1 MIRLI
6 GAELLK
12 LRRRWASYVVLGVLV
27 VLMALVYLLIG
38 ALSSR
43 SDGPGDAG
51 VDLILR
57 FPNAY
62 AVVNQFVFGLGSLRA
77 VAYAAAIGG
86 ADWTWGVLRVVVARG
101 EGRSRYVIA
110 KAAGI
115 AVMLILGVLIA
126 YGAGILFT
134 FGAASLAGISPGSPL
149 GSTGGDTLWKS
160 LVLGTFVLLQRA
172 AIGYAVAVL
181 TRSQVAGVVVGIIL
195 FLGESILA
203 TILTV
208 MSIGR
213 AFGGDGLTQRDT
225 QWYQYLPFSIGDSVL
240 SAAASSLPG
249 DLSEALLRP
258 VALEQA
264 LIVTGV
270 YLVVALAIAA
280 LATERAEIA

>member
-1 MIRLI
+1 MIRLVR
-6 GAELLK
+6 AELLK

-43 SDGPGDAG
+43 SGPGDAG
-51 VDLILR
+51 VSLILR

-62 AVVNQFVFGLGSLRA
+62 AVINQFVFGLGSLLA

-110 KAAGI
+110 KALGI
-115 AVMLILGVLIA
+115 AIMLVIGVLIA
-126 YGAGILFT
+126 YGAGVVFT
-134 FGAASLAGISPGSPL
+134 LMAAGLASVSAGSPVASS
-149 GSTGGDTLWKS
+149 STETLWKS

-172 AIGYAVAVL
+172 TIGYAVAVL

-213 AFGGDGLTQRDT
+213 SFGGGAIAQQET
-225 QWYQYLPFSIGDSVL
+225 QWYQFLPFSIGDSVL

-258 VALEQA
+258 VPLEEA
-264 LIVTGV
+264 LIVTGI
-270 YLVVALAIAA
+270 YLLVALAIAC

>member
-1 MIRLI
+1 MIRLV

-12 LRRRWASYVVLGVLV
+12 LRRRWATYVVLGVLV

-43 SDGPGDAG
+43 GDESDGPGIN
-51 VDLILR
+51 LILR

-62 AVVNQFVFGLGSLRA
+62 AVINQFVFGLGSLLA

-101 EGRSRYVIA
+101 EGRSRYVLA
-110 KAAGI
+110 KAVGI
-115 AVMLILGVLIA
+115 GIVLVIGVLIA

-134 FGAASLAGISPGSPL
+134 FGAASLASMSAGSAI
-149 GSTGGDTLWKS
+149 GSSSTDTLWKS
-160 LVLGTFVLLQRA
+160 LVLGAFVLLQRA
-172 AIGYAVAVL
+172 TIGYAVAVL

-213 AFGGDGLTQRDT
+213 SFGGGVAQQDT
-225 QWYQYLPFSIGDSVL
+225 QWYQFLPFSIGDSVL

-258 VALEQA
+258 VPLEQA
-264 LIVTGV
+264 VIITGV
-270 YLVVALAIAA
+270 YLVVALAIAS

>member
-1 MIRLI
+1 VIRLV

-38 ALSSR
+38 ALSDRSR
-43 SDGPGDAG
+43 DGGTG
-51 VDLILR
+51 INLILR

-62 AVVNQFVFGLGSLRA
+62 AVINQFVFGLGSLLA

-101 EGRSRYVIA
+101 EGRSRYVLA

-115 AVMLILGVLIA
+115 AIVLIIGVLIA
-126 YGAGILFT
+126 YGAGMAFT
-134 FGAASLAGISPGSPL
+134 LMAAGIAGISPGSP
-149 GSTGGDTLWKS
+149 TGATATDTLWKS

-172 AIGYAVAVL
+172 TIGYAVAVL

-213 AFGGDGLTQRDT
+213 SFSGSGVTQHDT
-225 QWYQYLPFSIGDSVL
+225 QWYQFLPFSIGDSVM
-240 SAAASSLPG
+240 SAAASSLPS

-258 VALEQA
+258 VPLEQA
-264 LIVTGV
+264 VVVTGI